1 MLFKLSLLTCLVPF
15 AAGLILNTPANAVS
29 GESMIVSWVAA
40 PDDPNFALLINNEGF
55 SSPVFLPDDANI
67 DPHASSEITVSL
79 VDFPARSGYWLEARN
94 VTELAII
101 YAESAQFTI
110 TAA

>member
-1 MLFKLSLLTCLVPF
+1 MISQLSFLPFLVPL
-15 AAGLILNTPANAVS
+15 AASLVLNTPTNAVS
-29 GESMIVSWVAA
+29 GQNLIVSWVAA
-40 PDDPNFALLINNEGF
+40 PDDPNFALLFNNEGF
-55 SSPVFLPDDANI
+55 SSPIFLPDDANI
-67 DPHASSEITVSL
+67 DPHASSQISVSL
-79 VDFPARSGYWLEARN
+79 VDIPARSGYWLEARN